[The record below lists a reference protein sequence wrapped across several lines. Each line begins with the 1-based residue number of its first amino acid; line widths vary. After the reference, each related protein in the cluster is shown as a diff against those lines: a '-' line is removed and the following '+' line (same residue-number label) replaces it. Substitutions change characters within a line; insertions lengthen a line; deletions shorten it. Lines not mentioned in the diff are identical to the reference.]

1 MTLNKI
7 NARTQEGSARFTP
20 FLDSIRCRRW
30 RVVCAASIFAIMFVL
45 SRFAVQLR
53 HFLGDI
59 CWRQRTGFH
68 SFHDVFNVVTG
79 YHIPRP
85 STCRHVTKKRLNTV
99 TFIMFPAISETLGC
113 TAVVCCKHE
122 SKKKFVGTTCH
133 TKGVVSITTVGVDL
147 QFKHRCEKT
156 QLCHTGDAIVICVTV
171 STTCGRTSHWLCT
184 SASVHRCDRP

>member
-1 MTLNKI
+1 MLHPSLRLCSFSQDLRCSSVTSWVTFVGGKGQVFTVFMTFSMWLP
-7 NARTQEGSARFTP
+7 ATTFQGPA
-20 FLDSIRCRRW
+20 
-30 RVVCAASIFAIMFVL
+30 RVVMS
-45 SRFAVQLR
+45 Q
-53 HFLGDI
+53 
-59 CWRQRTGFH
+59 
-68 SFHDVFNVVTG
+68 
-79 YHIPRP
+79 
-85 STCRHVTKKRLNTV
+85 KKRLNTV